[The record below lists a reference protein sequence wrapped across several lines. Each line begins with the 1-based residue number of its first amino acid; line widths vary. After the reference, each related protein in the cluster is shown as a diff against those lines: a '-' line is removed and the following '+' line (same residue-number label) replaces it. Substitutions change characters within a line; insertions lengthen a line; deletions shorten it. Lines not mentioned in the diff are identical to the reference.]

1 MKHLKKIIFTLI
13 VLIGVP
19 ITTHA
24 ASGTISVSSSS
35 SAVVGNTITVTVKL
49 SSSSALGSWDMDLSY
64 NSSYLKLT
72 SSSAENGGTYMVGYA
87 SNGSTYSKTYTFRF
101 QVLKSGSTTVGV
113 NSYLVYEFDE
123 SQMSISSSTK
133 TIRLMTQAEL
143 EATYSSDNNLKALSI
158 DDYELTPAFSA
169 DTLEYTI
176 TVPSE
181 VTKIKINATKN
192 DSTATVS
199 GDGEHEV
206 NEGSNVFEIKV
217 QAQNGS
223 AKTYKITVNVE
234 DANPINIT
242 TDNTSYTIVKRRDN
256 IEAPSSYTET
266 TITIDDVEIPAY
278 YSEAS
283 GLTLIGVK
291 DEAGNV
297 YLAIYYADENR
308 YEIYNEN
315 KSDQLTLYIKEIPEE
330 KEGFVKSTI
339 TINDQTY
346 ECLKLN
352 NDTSDFIL
360 IYAMNILTGE
370 EDYYIYDKENNSYVA
385 YNDEIMSMYVTE
397 TEKYKQVILYGGI
410 GAIAIIFILL
420 IICMRKPK
428 RSKKKK
434 KELEKRE
441 EQVVK
446 IEKIDIQKQKKD
458 EEELEREIEEKLSK
472 KEPSKSSKNPT
483 NNNKKKKNPLKTNT
497 EVLDKVNEATKMIE
511 DFEKTTTLNQ
521 EDLKEV
527 KEQNKKTT
535 EELEATMYDLFKED
549 KPKKRK
555 KKKK

>member
-1 MKHLKKIIFTLI
+1 MAKCYVTGKT
-13 VLIGVP
+13 
-19 ITTHA
+19 
-24 ASGTISVSSSS
+24 
-35 SAVVGNTITVTVKL
+35 TVTGNKR
-49 SSSSALGSWDMDLSY
+49 SHAL
-64 NSSYLKLT
+64 
-72 SSSAENGGTYMVGYA
+72 
-87 SNGSTYSKTYTFRF
+87 
-101 QVLKSGSTTVGV
+101 
-113 NSYLVYEFDE
+113 
-123 SQMSISSSTK
+123 
-133 TIRLMTQAEL
+133 
-143 EATYSSDNNLKALSI
+143 
-158 DDYELTPAFSA
+158 
-169 DTLEYTI
+169 
-176 TVPSE
+176 
-181 VTKIKINATKN
+181 NATRRTWKVN
-192 DSTATVS
+192 LQTVR
-199 GDGEHEV
+199 
-206 NEGSNVFEIKV
+206 I
-217 QAQNGS
+217 
-223 AKTYKITVNVE
+223 
-234 DANPINIT
+234 
-242 TDNTSYTIVKRRDN
+242 
-256 IEAPSSYTET
+256 
-266 TITIDDVEIPAY
+266 
-278 YSEAS
+278 
-283 GLTLIGVK
+283 K

-441 EQVVK
+441 EQEVK

-483 NNNKKKKNPLKTNT
+483 NNNKKKKTPPKTNT
-497 EVLDKVNEATKMIE
+497 EVLDKVNEATKIIE
-511 DFEKTTTLNQ
+511 DFEETTALKK

-535 EELEATMYDLFKED
+535 EELEATMYDLFKEE